1 MMMAR
6 KKKGLSERHLKIL
19 EVMQKYQDENG
30 YPPSIRE
37 IGRQAKISSTS
48 VVNYYLDQLEEENYI
63 ERDRKV
69 SRGMRLLKTSTG
81 EAYELGDMAGSSNG
95 IGTMV
100 SIPMAGRIGAG
111 IMALP
116 SSDFAYYD
124 ESSGVEIARS
134 LLPEDTSDI
143 FAVEVDGESMIDAMI
158 NDGDI
163 VVMRHAQEARNGEM
177 VAVRL
182 PDDDTMTLKYFYK
195 EGNRV
200 RLQPANPTMEPIYVE
215 DSREVEIQGKVLLV
229 IRQVGASPI

>member
-6 KKKGLSERHLKIL
+6 KKKGLSDRHLKIL

-48 VVNYYLDQLEEENYI
+48 VVNYYLDQLEEAEYI
-63 ERDRKV
+63 QRDRKV
-69 SRGMRLLKTSTG
+69 SRGMRLLKTAAG
-81 EAYELGDMAGSSNG
+81 DAYELGDTSGNSGNEAFL
-95 IGTMV
+95 T
-100 SIPMAGRIGAG
+100 IPLAGRIGAG

-116 SSDFAYYD
+116 ASDFNYFD
-124 ESSGVEIARS
+124 VDSGVDVARS

-163 VVMRHAQEARNGEM
+163 VVMRHAKDARNGEM

-182 PDDDTMTLKYFYK
+182 ADDDTMTLKYFYK
-195 EGNRV
+195 EGGRV
-200 RLQPANPTMEPIYVE
+200 RLQPANPTMEPIYV
-215 DSREVEIQGKVLLV
+215 DNPKNLEIQGKVLLV